1 MGVKCYLFKHS
12 AISYQS
18 SAISH
23 QRTAISATRTL
34 REQLWVYGHAT

>member
-1 MGVKCYLFKHS
+1 MSGKCYLCKHS